1 MANDAAWEAGVRI
14 GSERAREHRARKQ
27 ALSDAQFQEKH
38 NEIQGMI
45 ENLQTKLS
53 YVPESD
59 RNTPDYLKL
68 KDQYAQAIQ
77 DRDEHWKSLDHP
89 SEVLKFGKMLGR
101 DLHFSKKE
109 SPVAPPVYGQ
119 PTMEV
124 NGEKVP
130 TGPAYKIQ
138 GPQTPAQLKAQ
149 KEANQLEAAAPLS
162 PEQIATQNA
171 EASTAGSLASVRSGQ
186 KAFIELNPS
195 STPEEQQA
203 NFSQLIQKNFG
214 STGRGSWTQ
223 VSGKINGQ
231 PVTLNYDKMSNRYTY
246 PTGEAVPPEDL
257 APGHWVPDAKSTVF
271 AQDQKDYEE
280 AKKGGYKGSFEQYKA
295 ESIAKGKADVP
306 KPLTPDQQAQAV
318 LKKKALGQPTTK
330 EEEAT
335 LKAAEEWIN
344 IKTTQPKIAGYQALA
359 WSRIVSAEVPGMP
372 GETQYVPAGIAYKNN
387 MKAPNSLSHLM
398 TIYYGTG
405 KGGQD
410 LLRFNT
416 ATHHLKM
423 LRAAAKALDNGDI
436 PLANQMANSYASA
449 TGKPAPTNFN
459 AIRSAVVDEMERLYT
474 GVGATQEGIKSMK
487 EDVNNAQSPSQL
499 NGYMDTDLSLM
510 RGKIESSAQQYVMGT
525 QGQDAF
531 PEDIVPPAAPAV
543 TPPSSGGNSPAKS
556 KHYVGETVTLK
567 NGQKLKIKIVHPDG
581 SFE

>member
-1 MANDAAWEAGVRI
+1 MSTEGAAEWRAGRIAN
-14 GSERAREHRARKQ
+14 KQ
-27 ALSDAQFQEKH
+27 AKQNLRLSDPEVQQKSQLYATQLKGLYDKLPSLPKDSQE
-38 NEIQGMI
+38 
-45 ENLQTKLS
+45 
-53 YVPESD
+53 YSD
-59 RNTPDYLKL
+59 TVNAMQSTLGEVRELLRPDNAPGALAKYGHLITDALKITNP
-68 KDQYAQAIQ
+68 KDRIKSAA
-77 DRDEHWKSLDHP
+77 DKREKASEDDE
-89 SEVLKFGKMLGR
+89 R
-101 DLHFSKKE
+101 
-109 SPVAPPVYGQ
+109 Q
-119 PTMEV
+119 
-124 NGEKVP
+124 
-130 TGPAYKIQ
+130 
-138 GPQTPAQLKAQ
+138 AQLLASS
-149 KEANQLEAAAPLS
+149 APLS
-162 PEQIATQNA
+162 LEQVATQNA
-171 EASTAGSLASVRSGQ
+171 EAATAGSLASVRSGQ

-195 STPEEQQA
+195 STPDAQQA
-203 NFSQLIQKNFG
+203 NFSQLIQKNLG
-214 STGRGSWTQ
+214 STERGRWTQ
-223 VSGKINGQ
+223 ISGKINGQ
-231 PVTLNYDKMSNRYTY
+231 PVTLNYDSISNRYTY

-567 NGQKLKIKIVHPDG
+567 NGKKLKIKIVHPDG

>member
-1 MANDAAWEAGVRI
+1 LANQASFESGL
-14 GSERAREHRARKQ
+14 SEGRSVFDDKIARKKAMSDDDRHQ
-27 ALSDAQFQEKH
+27 KAQLYATQLKGLYDKLPSLPKDSQEYSDTVNAMQSTLGEVRELFHPDNAPGALAKYGHLITDA
-38 NEIQGMI
+38 
-45 ENLQTKLS
+45 
-53 YVPESD
+53 
-59 RNTPDYLKL
+59 LK
-68 KDQYAQAIQ
+68 ITNPQ
-77 DRDEHWKSLDHP
+77 DRIKSAANKREKASEDDE
-89 SEVLKFGKMLGR
+89 R
-101 DLHFSKKE
+101 
-109 SPVAPPVYGQ
+109 Q
-119 PTMEV
+119 
-124 NGEKVP
+124 
-130 TGPAYKIQ
+130 
-138 GPQTPAQLKAQ
+138 AQLLASS
-149 KEANQLEAAAPLS
+149 APLS
-162 PEQIATQNA
+162 LEQVATQNA
-171 EASTAGSLASVRSGQ
+171 EAATAGSLASVRSGQ

-195 STPEEQQA
+195 STPDAQQA
-203 NFSQLIQKNFG
+203 NFSQLIQKNLG
-214 STGRGSWTQ
+214 STERGRWTQ
-223 VSGKINGQ
+223 ISGKINGQ
-231 PVTLNYDKMSNRYTY
+231 PVTLNYDSISNRYTY

-567 NGQKLKIKIVHPDG
+567 NGKKLKIKIVHPDG